1 MKVKLRLF
9 ALYRELLGKSEM
21 TLELPAGADVAA
33 LRHLVERDYPRLQG
47 HDIVISVN
55 GLFADPDR
63 KLADGDE
70 VALLPPFSGGSA
82 SPFRESS
89 TDRIEL
95 THKPISPEAVTAKV
109 LKDKHGAVV
118 TFLGTVR
125 DHSEGK
131 AVRYLEYEAYPEM
144 AIKML
149 KELVDEVRQKWGI
162 EDVAITHRLGR
173 MDIGEVSVVIA
184 VASPHRK
191 EAFEACQYAIDRLK
205 ETVPIWKKEVFEDG
219 ERWVAGEH
227 GND

>member
-21 TLELPAGADVAA
+21 TLELPAGADAAA
-33 LRHLVERDYPRLQG
+33 LRQFVERDSPRLQG
-47 HDIVISVN
+47 HDIVIAVN
-55 GLFADPDR
+55 GLFADPDH

-82 SPFRESS
+82 S
-89 TDRIEL
+89 DRIEL

-125 DHSEGK
+125 NLSEGR

-144 AIKML
+144 AINML
-149 KELVDEVRQKWGI
+149 KGLVDEVRQKWGI

-173 MDIGEVSVVIA
+173 MDIGDVSVVIA

-191 EAFEACQYAIDRLK
+191 EAFEACQYAIGRLK
-205 ETVPIWKKEVFEDG
+205 ETVPIWKKEFFVDG
-219 ERWVAGEH
+219 ERWVAGE
-227 GND
+227 